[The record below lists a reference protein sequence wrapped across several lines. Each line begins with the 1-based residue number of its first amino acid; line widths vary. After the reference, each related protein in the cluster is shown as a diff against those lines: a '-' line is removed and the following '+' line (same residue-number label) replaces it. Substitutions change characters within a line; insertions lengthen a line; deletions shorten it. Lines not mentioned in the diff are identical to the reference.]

1 MEDSDSE
8 DAAIPGSH
16 GLGRLPT
23 FPQTHHLSS
32 HMAATAAAR
41 RPPPGTHQ
49 PSASPLD
56 NHPRHSQQ
64 SDLRHAGYQDNAHGH
79 HRHATDN
86 VLPNAKAVHQS
97 HTADRHRLGDNAGPS
112 GQMFGGMHAGFSRS
126 GNLTGD
132 LTGLN
137 AQMDDRDASGAGPSA
152 VAPVPEPAPA
162 IGKIKLKV
170 RRPVSAASEAYDE
183 SWFAE
188 HLDRQPELQAPI
200 QTLPEV
206 FTIYTMRTCFV
217 ML

>member
-1 MEDSDSE
+1 MEDSDSK

-16 GLGRLPT
+16 GLGRHPT
-23 FPQTHHLSS
+23 FPQTHHSS
-32 HMAATAAAR
+32 PHMAATAAAR
-41 RPPPGTHQ
+41 RPPPGSHELN
-49 PSASPLD
+49 PLANRQRD
-56 NHPRHSQQ
+56 FL
-64 SDLRHAGYQDNAHGH
+64 SDLRHPGYQDSAHGH
-79 HRHATDN
+79 HRHATDD

-97 HTADRHRLGDNAGPS
+97 HTADRQRLGDNAGPS
-112 GQMFGGMHAGFSRS
+112 GQMFGAMHAGFSRS

-200 QTLPEV
+200 QNLAEV
-206 FTIYTMRTCFV
+206 STIYSMRTCFV